1 MLFVLR
7 VRPSGL
13 APYFLML
20 ILSFLKLVWAITGSL
35 GPSAK
40 ENLKQKR
47 PVRARTI
54 FIFIMIHV

>member
-1 MLFVLR
+1 
-7 VRPSGL
+7 
-13 APYFLML
+13 ML

-40 ENLKQKR
+40 ENLKQKIL
-47 PVRARTI
+47 VRARTI